1 MALGAAG
8 VAQKLNVLLSVAEG
22 LMLTKQRY
30 MDRKCQEATL
40 LEEAVQSALPPTP
53 GRASINAKA
62 REAKEDG
69 LQLPASPL
77 SPKPRPVGTKG

>member
-8 VAQKLNVLLSVAEG
+8 VAQKLNVLLSVAER
-22 LMLTKQRY
+22 LMLTKR
-30 MDRKCQEATL
+30 RHVVTKCQEATL
-40 LEEAVQSALPPTP
+40 LEETAQSALPPTP
-53 GRASINAKA
+53 GRASVNAKG

-77 SPKPRPVGTKG
+77 SPKPRPAGTEG